1 MSLGHEIKKRK
12 PFDSLE
18 QEAFL
23 NLARTW
29 DVLNGESATFLKAA
43 GITAS
48 QYNVLRILRGAGEAL
63 ACGEI
68 AERMIARDPDITRLL
83 DRMEKAGLVSRCR
96 EQADRRVVCT
106 RITDAGRT
114 LLAKLDPQVLAAHRK
129 QLGHMKPTE
138 LQKLI
143 ELLEAARE
151 R

>member
-1 MSLGHEIKKRK
+1 MSLGREIKKTK

-29 DVLNGESATFLKAA
+29 DVLNRESATFLKTA

-106 RITDAGRT
+106 RITDSGRT

-129 QLGHMKPTE
+129 QLGHMRPAE
-138 LQKLI
+138 LKKLI